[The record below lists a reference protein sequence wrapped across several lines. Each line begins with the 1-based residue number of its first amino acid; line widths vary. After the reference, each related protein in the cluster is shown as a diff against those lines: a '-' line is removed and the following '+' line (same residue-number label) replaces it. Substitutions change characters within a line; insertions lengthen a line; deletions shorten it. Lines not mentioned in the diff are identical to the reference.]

1 MNHLVR
7 KFEPEDLDRIMA
19 LWLNTNIQAHGF
31 IPREY
36 WLSNFDMVRDVL
48 PNAQVY
54 VYEDP
59 QGIQGFVGL
68 NHAGAIAGIFVS
80 GDMQS
85 KGIGKALLDTCKRLY
100 PTLSLNV
107 YLKNQRAV
115 DFYLREGFVVKKKQI
130 DKNTAEMEYSMLW
143 KRNPC

>member
-1 MNHLVR
+1 MNDLVR
-7 KFEPEDLDRIMA
+7 KFEPEDLDRVMA
-19 LWLNTNIQAHGF
+19 LWLDTNIQAHGF

-48 PNAQVY
+48 PKAQVF

-68 NHAGAIAGIFVS
+68 DHDGAIAGIFVRE
-80 GDMQS
+80 DKQS
-85 KGIGKALLDTCKRLY
+85 RGIGKALLHTCKRLY

-107 YLKNQRAV
+107 YLKNQRAI
-115 DFYLREGFVVKKKQI
+115 DFYLREGFVVKKVQI
-130 DKNTAEMEYSMLW
+130 DKNTAEMEYSMVW
-143 KRNPC
+143 KKQA

>member
-1 MNHLVR
+1 MNNLVR

-68 NHAGAIAGIFVS
+68 DHAGAIAGIFVS

-85 KGIGKALLDTCKRLY
+85 KGIGKALLDACKRLY

-130 DKNTAEMEYSMLW
+130 DKTTAEMEYSMIW
-143 KRNPC
+143 ERNSS